1 MPTSKTKP
9 TETKL
14 KEKIYGILDDV
25 GGFYLIDDSGQ
36 RVPAFVFFNLET
48 LLKGVLGNET
58 VKPRF

>member
-25 GGFYLIDDSGQ
+25 SGFYLTDDSGQ
-36 RVPAFVFFNLET
+36 YVPAFVFLT
-48 LLKGVLGNET
+48 LKHY
-58 VKPRF
+58 